1 MKKKSLSQQT
11 YEEVGLDDN
20 FVPNDKSSEEDSGTS
35 FDLQD
40 WNHQGTA
47 DGRKDLTCQIISIAK
62 LKRENIVSFFFDRW
76 TNQTPRTK
84 DENCRMALANA
95 VLKPQALP
103 SLDFLDARYRSLPE
117 NKKKK
122 GFLTFSL
129 FLNSTA
135 YILEMR
141 RLRFFNTTQDLPC
154 NDDRHER

>member
-1 MKKKSLSQQT
+1 
-11 YEEVGLDDN
+11 
-20 FVPNDKSSEEDSGTS
+20 
-35 FDLQD
+35 
-40 WNHQGTA
+40 
-47 DGRKDLTCQIISIAK
+47 
-62 LKRENIVSFFFDRW
+62 
-76 TNQTPRTK
+76 
-84 DENCRMALANA
+84 MALANA

>member
-62 LKRENIVSFFFDRW
+62 LKRENIVSFFFDR
-76 TNQTPRTK
+76 
-84 DENCRMALANA
+84 
-95 VLKPQALP
+95 
-103 SLDFLDARYRSLPE
+103 
-117 NKKKK
+117 
-122 GFLTFSL
+122 
-129 FLNSTA
+129 
-135 YILEMR
+135 
-141 RLRFFNTTQDLPC
+141 
-154 NDDRHER
+154 